1 MFPLTLRGDE
11 IVVQIEGS
19 KTTEAGQLIVGELL
33 QLVVLGRGIHTPDPD
48 DPEPSTKAPS
58 PDSQL
63 PISLSRRAPTPHC
76 PHS

>member
-11 IVVQIEGS
+11 IVVQIEGA

-48 DPEPSTKAPS
+48 DPEPQQKPPALTLSFPS
-58 PDSQL
+58 
-63 PISLSRRAPTPHC
+63 A
-76 PHS
+76 